1 MLYNEIF
8 IKVLREFVNMF
19 LLVLLSAVF
28 RNHPRH
34 NTLVNG
40 ILDMTLHALSLV
52 HSASPDDSNSS
63 NKHEPAPENRKGI
76 LPLTK

>member
-1 MLYNEIF
+1 
-8 IKVLREFVNMF
+8 MF

-28 RNHPRH
+28 GNHPRH

-52 HSASPDDSNSS
+52 HSAFPDDSNSS
-63 NKHEPAPENRKGI
+63 NKHEPATENRKGI